1 MSSSRGTS
9 HQLIFI
15 YTAASNGAT
24 KSLRFMLP
32 EESQIAGD
40 GAFHNVLLAVS
51 STDNTATITVDDG
64 APMQQKMVAGGVDDC
79 GTSQRLPSGD
89 ATDCGFAVGQRL
101 STTSAYAFDGR
112 IIGARL
118 YPDVALSEFPVTLTE
133 EIEDRSTATTSEAPE
148 TTTEEPT
155 TYTETTTEEPTTEAK
170 CVPGFFRGDGED
182 AGSCRPFTACRYG
195 CGAGCSEVSQ
205 CSEHCVGCIL
215 NDDSSSCLRCDDG
228 KYMYDSRCHD
238 DCDAFA
244 NTKPVGNDMAGREC
258 VAVTDDAKR
267 PGPPVEF
274 IEVAGTASSDRV
286 CTPRSPCGPGSYIV
300 AAWTTTSDVV
310 CVTCPSGY
318 TDHDADPT
326 TPCQKCSQG
335 QYSPGGSTGTC
346 ESKACPAGTS
356 DTDKSATTQCEI
368 CPAGTYAPAG
378 GSTDACS
385 SFACA
390 AGTVDEDSD
399 SRTPCVSCDGISG
412 VYVPEGSSGSCSS
425 HFCAPGTVDLDG
437 MPSTA
442 CQACNGVTEYQNKEG
457 QRKCVAVTDCPAGEQ
472 EEVAPTP
479 VMDRLC
485 AQCLAGRTFLPEGGN
500 DCVDVSP
507 ECGDGFYESKAPTA
521 TSDRVCTATTTTSTT
536 TTTTDPCEGVD
547 CSGDSCHEDG
557 TCVNGMCIE
566 GKALADGI
574 TCDENTPCLKA
585 GVCLSG
591 GCVATRAKPNGAAC
605 FSEHCHGIGEGVC
618 QDGKCGVVDFNNGN
632 AIGWLECDTTTT
644 PTTTATSTE
653 TRFSSCSVGFYE
665 VFDCSWYKTKNECS
679 SSDDGFHCSF
689 DNDAGLCM
697 LKSNFTTS
705 TDPDRHRRQSHVQV
719 GGSGDALCITKEL
732 EEPCNSQK
740 GCAWISMF
748 GFNFC
753 DVTANAL
760 HARSRRQG
768 GNMFG
773 GGGGKNADIVQRTL
787 PILSWSPLQQ
797 PLKPARLLFNV
808 REWIVSFMRQCISTR
823 SNAT

>member
-1 MSSSRGTS
+1 MLHAPTAEKGSAPPFPTEGDVSKDKFLVLTINALLAEGEWEGRAAGKLVRKRIGRNRKTS
-9 HQLIFI
+9 EPGISG
-15 YTAASNGAT
+15 ASC
-24 KSLRFMLP
+24 
-32 EESQIAGD
+32 D
-40 GAFHNVLLAVS
+40 GAADGYQEAVAWARVAFFS
-51 STDNTATITVDDG
+51 ASEQTG
-64 APMQQKMVAGGVDDC
+64 A
-79 GTSQRLPSGD
+79 
-89 ATDCGFAVGQRL
+89 
-101 STTSAYAFDGR
+101 
-112 IIGARL
+112 
-118 YPDVALSEFPVTLTE
+118 
-133 EIEDRSTATTSEAPE
+133 
-148 TTTEEPT
+148 
-155 TYTETTTEEPTTEAK
+155 
-170 CVPGFFRGDGED
+170 
-182 AGSCRPFTACRYG
+182 
-195 CGAGCSEVSQ
+195 SEVSSSWEIVNYFQ
-205 CSEHCVGCIL
+205 SNPQDKMALLGTGFVWDGFFAEM
-215 NDDSSSCLRCDDG
+215 NDSKGDG
-228 KYMYDSRCHD
+228 T
-238 DCDAFA
+238 FA
-244 NTKPVGNDMAGREC
+244 LE
-258 VAVTDDAKR
+258 
-267 PGPPVEF
+267 EF
-274 IEVAGTASSDRV
+274 NKLI
-286 CTPRSPCGPGSYIV
+286 I
-300 AAWTTTSDVV
+300 AACKSDVV
-310 CVTCPSGY
+310 SAPPPPFTVASAAHGTLSP
-318 TDHDADPT
+318 DAAAAANAHNFEAIKAKLADT
-326 TPCQKCSQG
+326 ELSANKTYDANLKLAT
-335 QYSPGGSTGTC
+335 SPMEAATASDDLKVQLAAAVQAAADVDSRAQARIGELAEELASTQTLIG
-346 ESKACPAGTS
+346 
-356 DTDKSATTQCEI
+356 
-368 CPAGTYAPAG
+368 
-378 GSTDACS
+378 
-385 SFACA
+385 A
-390 AGTVDEDSD
+390 AAEEKRMYEDSD

-412 VYVPEGSSGSCSS
+412 VYAPEGSPGSCSS

-507 ECGDGFYESKAPTA
+507 ESGDGFYESKVPTA

-557 TCVNGMCIE
+557 TCVNGVCIE

-591 GCVATRAKPNGAAC
+591 GGVATRAKPNGAAC

-618 QDGKCGVVDFNNGN
+618 QDGKCGVVDFTNGN

-705 TDPDRHRRQSHVQV
+705 TDPDRHRRQSPVQV
-719 GGSGDALCITKEL
+719 GGSGDALCTTKEL

-808 REWIVSFMRQCISTR
+808 REWIVSFMLQCISTR